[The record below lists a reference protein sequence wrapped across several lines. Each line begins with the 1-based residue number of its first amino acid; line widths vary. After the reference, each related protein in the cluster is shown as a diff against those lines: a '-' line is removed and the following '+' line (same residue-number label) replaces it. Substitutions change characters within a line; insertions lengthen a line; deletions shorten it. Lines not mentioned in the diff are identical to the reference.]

1 MNLLENER
9 IDDLEYKG
17 LKIIQNTEAFC
28 FGIDSILLSD
38 FAKEIKKGSKVIDL
52 GTGNGIIGI
61 MLCAKTEL
69 LKMVGI
75 EIQEEMANLA
85 KKNIELNN
93 LKEKFEIINKNINN
107 IEEELQPGTFDAVV
121 TNPPYKKIG
130 TGIINKDE
138 RKIIARHEIKANLED
153 FIKVSSKLLKD
164 KGNFYMVH
172 RPDRLVDIIDNL
184 RKYKLE
190 PKVIQFIYPNF
201 GKEPNM
207 LLIKATKNGKPFL
220 KIKKPLYVYKNNG
233 EYTEEILEIYNK
245 KENK

>member
-1 MNLLENER
+1 MNLQDNER

-17 LKIIQNTEAFC
+17 LKIIQNKEAFC

-38 FAKEIKKGSKVIDL
+38 FAKEIKNGSKVIDL

-69 LKMVGI
+69 SKMIGV
-75 EIQEEMANLA
+75 EVQEESA
-85 KKNIELNN
+85 KLTKRNIELNN
-93 LKEKFEIINKNINN
+93 FEEKFGVINKNINDL
-107 IEEELQPGTFDAVV
+107 EDVLQMGTFDAVV
-121 TNPPYKKIG
+121 TNPPYKKVG
-130 TGIINKDE
+130 TGMTNENEK
-138 RKIIARHEIKANLED
+138 KLIARHEIKANLED
-153 FIKVSSKLLKD
+153 FIRVSSKLLKD

-184 RKYKLE
+184 RKYRLE
-190 PKVIQFIYPNF
+190 PKVIRFIHPSF

-220 KIKKPLYVYKNNG
+220 KVQEPLYVYKGDG
-233 EYTEEILEIYNK
+233 E
-245 KENK
+245 